1 MWAFELQD
9 VVPDIVTLGKPI
21 ANGFPMAAIVTK
33 REIAEA
39 YWKSGSQYFNTFG
52 GNAVAAAAGLA
63 VLNVFEIKEEFSEI
77 YFQEIEDSNLRENAL
92 QVGGVFLRGFDE
104 LKKKNKLVAD
114 VRGFGLFLGIELI
127 NSDGKPAKEEA
138 YEVRQRLV
146 KNIYSILIDDNP
158 EI

>member
-21 ANGFPMAAIVTK
+21 ANGFPMAAIVTR

-63 VLNVFEIKEEFSEI
+63 VLNVFENKEEFS
-77 YFQEIEDSNLRENAL
+77 DSFFRK
-92 QVGGVFLRGFDE
+92 
-104 LKKKNKLVAD
+104 LKIRIFEKMRYKSARSSCAD
-114 VRGFGLFLGIELI
+114 SM
-127 NSDGKPAKEEA
+127 NSK
-138 YEVRQRLV
+138 RRT
-146 KNIYSILIDDNP
+146 SW
-158 EI
+158 